1 MGWLRSAFG
10 GARLR
15 RAVLVL
21 GIIIGVALLWQQAF
35 TMTGVSR
42 WHERASVERPA
53 PPEPISIEPLPAD
66 WVDLK
71 AYQQTHPV
79 WQP

>member
-1 MGWLRSAFG
+1 MVCTVVILD
-10 GARLR
+10 
-15 RAVLVL
+15 
-21 GIIIGVALLWQQAF
+21 IIVVVVLLWQQVF

-42 WHERASVERPA
+42 WHEPPVVEHPA
-53 PPEPISIEPLPAD
+53 PPEPISIAPLATG

-71 AYQQTHPV
+71 LYQQTHPV

>member
-1 MGWLRSAFG
+1 MRS
-10 GARLR
+10 
-15 RAVLVL
+15 VVIL
-21 GIIIGVALLWQQAF
+21 GIIVVVALLWQQVF

-42 WHERASVERPA
+42 WHEPAAVERPA
-53 PPEPISIEPLPAD
+53 PPEPIAVAPLPTG

-71 AYQQTHPV
+71 LYQQRHPV

>member
-1 MGWLRSAFG
+1 MT
-10 GARLR
+10 RLR
-15 RAVLVL
+15 GTIARAKLLRNALIL
-21 GIIIGVALLWQQAF
+21 GIIVVMALLWQQVF

-42 WHERASVERPA
+42 WQQPPGIERPA
-53 PPEPISIEPLPAD
+53 PPEPITIEPLPTG

-71 AYQQTHPV
+71 RYQESHPV